1 MNWKLIL
8 TIGTIGSVISLLII
22 QDAIEL
28 WARIVFVALVY
39 FVTVLGYMVVK
50 GIRWYCFDKKC
61 ERREKR

>member
-8 TIGTIGSVISLLII
+8 SIGTISSVISLLII

-28 WARIVFVALVY
+28 WARIVFVVLVY

-50 GIRWYCFDKKC
+50 GFKWYCFDKKC
-61 ERREKR
+61 ERREKK

>member
-8 TIGTIGSVISLLII
+8 SIGTISSVISLLII

-28 WARIVFVALVY
+28 WARIVFVVLVY

-50 GIRWYCFDKKC
+50 GFKWYHFDKKC
-61 ERREKR
+61 ERREKK

>member
-8 TIGTIGSVISLLII
+8 SIGTISSVISLLII

-39 FVTVLGYMVVK
+39 FITVLGYMVVK
-50 GIRWYCFDKKC
+50 GFKWYRFDKKC
-61 ERREKR
+61 ERREKK